1 MSLISFN
8 SIDTVE
14 SNNDEHANYPNSDS
28 QRVKYTQNNTFESMD
43 MSLRFGEHISTSNV
57 LNNVSNRVESQQQ
70 QIYMEK
76 LNTFY
81 SASFMDENMNLLCS
95 INSICLNR
103 KREKENVAKEPNPT
117 LVREKNLTYTSNNAK
132 RPSIQLRRKNR
143 FVV

>member
-1 MSLISFN
+1 
-8 SIDTVE
+8 
-14 SNNDEHANYPNSDS
+14 
-28 QRVKYTQNNTFESMD
+28 MD
-43 MSLRFGEHISTSNV
+43 MSLRFRENNNNSNV
-57 LNNVSNRVESQQQ
+57 LHNTSNRVESQQNQ
-70 QIYMEK
+70 SYMEK

-81 SASFMDENMNLLCS
+81 SASFMDENLNLLCS

-117 LVREKNLTYTSNNAK
+117 LIKEKTMNYAGSNAK